1 MQKLHPVAVFTLAI
15 LLFEHCATV
24 TLTRLTQQRTDA
36 PRPIP
41 CVVVFLTEALKLL
54 MSMCLEL
61 THCGGLGSA
70 STFGRLRDALCSS
83 PQDTLRL
90 SVPAVLYTIQNLT
103 IFVALG
109 NLEVVIFQVLYQT
122 KLLLTAVLSVL
133 LLGRR
138 LTPRQWF
145 ALLALTFG
153 VICVELSDGSTSGG
167 GRGGSSESGSPSP
180 AKDLASEAR
189 HLRHEMLGVLAALLA
204 ALLSSLAG
212 VYFEAIVKKAE
223 AAAPS
228 LWVRN
233 VQLCVFTLPIAAA
246 TVGWQWG
253 AVRAQG
259 LVLDPPTV
267 LLMVL
272 NASGGLLVAAVIKYG
287 DNILKN
293 FTTACSVI
301 IGTLISVVLF
311 DFQLTV
317 GFAWGSLLVASS
329 AYVFA
334 TSPEPVAPSVMRTE
348 AESGTPLMAARENTD
363 EETRSDESADGWRET
378 GAQTLVR
385 GGAAR

>member
-1 MQKLHPVAVFTLAI
+1 
-15 LLFEHCATV
+15 
-24 TLTRLTQQRTDA
+24 
-36 PRPIP
+36 
-41 CVVVFLTEALKLL
+41 
-54 MSMCLEL
+54 
-61 THCGGLGSA
+61 
-70 STFGRLRDALCSS
+70 
-83 PQDTLRL
+83 
-90 SVPAVLYTIQNLT
+90 
-103 IFVALG
+103 
-109 NLEVVIFQVLYQT
+109 
-122 KLLLTAVLSVL
+122 
-133 LLGRR
+133 
-138 LTPRQWF
+138 
-145 ALLALTFG
+145 
-153 VICVELSDGSTSGG
+153 
-167 GRGGSSESGSPSP
+167 
-180 AKDLASEAR
+180 
-189 HLRHEMLGVLAALLA
+189 
-204 ALLSSLAG
+204 
-212 VYFEAIVKKAE
+212 
-223 AAAPS
+223 
-228 LWVRN
+228 VRN

-246 TVGWQWG
+246 TVGWQWS

-267 LLMVL
+267 LLVVL
-272 NASGGLLVAAVIKYG
+272 NATGGLLVAAVIKYG

-317 GFAWGSLLVASS
+317 SFAWGSLLVASS